1 MDGVVKWFSE
11 EQGYGFITDK
21 DNNDYYFH
29 ISNVKGTVIPKNSQ
43 NVFFDIEDNKAKNVS
58 LTRKKESTFKI
69 LSPDY
74 RKSIF
79 DLYKDIFAC
88 VTIAILG
95 VFLIKNNFQSI
106 GWLIYFSSGLLS
118 MLAIIPTIKM
128 AEEKYKSKNINK
140 LNFLILSIFIILSI
154 IILIGGLLKGAQEYI

>member
-29 ISNVKGTVIPKNSQ
+29 ISNVKGTVILKTARTYFLISKIIKQ
-43 NVFFDIEDNKAKNVS
+43 KTS
-58 LTRKKESTFKI
+58 TLRKKESTFKI

-128 AEEKYKSKNINK
+128 AEENTNPKTLTN
-140 LNFLILSIFIILSI
+140 
-154 IILIGGLLKGAQEYI
+154 

>member
-43 NVFFDIEDNKAKNVS
+43 NVFFDVEDNKAKNIS

-79 DLYKDIFAC
+79 DL
-88 VTIAILG
+88 
-95 VFLIKNNFQSI
+95 
-106 GWLIYFSSGLLS
+106 
-118 MLAIIPTIKM
+118 
-128 AEEKYKSKNINK
+128 
-140 LNFLILSIFIILSI
+140 
-154 IILIGGLLKGAQEYI
+154 